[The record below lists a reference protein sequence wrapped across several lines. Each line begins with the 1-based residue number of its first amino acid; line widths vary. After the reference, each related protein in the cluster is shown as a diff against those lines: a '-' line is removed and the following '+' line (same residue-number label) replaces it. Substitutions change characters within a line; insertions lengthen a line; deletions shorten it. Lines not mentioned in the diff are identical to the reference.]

1 MRSRTGSEDAVAAL
15 IADDLAH
22 LLEDDVFHEDEDG
35 RDLVGEHVGVGRGR
49 QPLAGH
55 RHHVDAVRQLIE
67 EARVGYRQLPKK
79 KTIKIDIQ
87 MVPKGSHRP
96 PFSFSRSAIGRQRLH
111 LICIPS
117 SLGWDS
123 PSLKSWGLVG
133 GWVGGWVAVGGIQS
147 GGDHR
152 RDTFPAALIG

>member
-79 KTIKIDIQ
+79 KQSKSTSKWFR
-87 MVPKGSHRP
+87 KALTGRP
-96 PFSFSRSAIGRQRLH
+96 FLFPDRPLAVNVSISFAYRRPWA
-111 LICIPS
+111 
-117 SLGWDS
+117 
-123 PSLKSWGLVG
+123 
-133 GWVGGWVAVGGIQS
+133 GI
-147 GGDHR
+147 R
-152 RDTFPAALIG
+152 RV